1 MPEPSRKASNL
12 TEMQVVII
20 VVLLAALICKWFV
33 AG

>member
-1 MPEPSRKASNL
+1 MHEPGRKASNL

-20 VVLLAALICKWFV
+20 VVLVAALLCKWFV